1 MEIRSLA
8 AGNGKVVQLLK
19 SRCSRN
25 TKYKSV
31 RCMLFLAAHL
41 LHLLVSQLHFFFF
54 FCWWLHSRSWKFIG
68 AFIIWAHYDKVSST
82 QVLSPCGGLILHEF
96 AAKFQSKLLF
106 VLLKYARKNWTV
118 TLSEH
123 KTSLYHF
130 SSIPPM
136 SIFKY
141 EGEGKLLA
149 HFPLLSTTLQGHYLK
164 SEKYLQNFLPFA

>member
-8 AGNGKVVQLLK
+8 AGTGEIVQLLK

-54 FCWWLHSRSWKFIG
+54 LLMAAFRILKVYWCIYHLCSLWQGFIHTS
-68 AFIIWAHYDKVSST
+68 FITLWRPHFTRVCSQISVKIFNCSAEIC
-82 QVLSPCGGLILHEF
+82 QE
-96 AAKFQSKLLF
+96 KLNCNF
-106 VLLKYARKNWTV
+106 IRAQNK
-118 TLSEH
+118 
-123 KTSLYHF
+123 
-130 SSIPPM
+130 SIPLFKHTPM

-149 HFPLLSTTLQGHYLK
+149 HFPLLNTMLQGHYLK